1 MTFRDA
7 RPSDAA
13 SIDRIFRAS
22 FCDTF
27 AHLYRKED
35 LAAFLADFTP
45 AAWEAELADPGFAF
59 RIAEAGEPVGYVK
72 LAPLK
77 LPVETNAPAIE
88 LRQLYV
94 LKEHHGVGIAA
105 KLMDWA
111 LDEARRRGAEELYLT
126 VYVEN
131 HRARR
136 FYERYNFMPVGR
148 YDFTVGSHAD
158 EDVIMR
164 KSL

>member
-1 MTFRDA
+1 MNFRDA
-7 RPSDAA
+7 GPADAA
-13 SIDRIFRAS
+13 AIDRIFRTS

-27 AHLYRKED
+27 AHIYREED
-35 LAAFLADFTP
+35 LHAFLADFTLE
-45 AAWEAELADPGFAF
+45 AWEAELADTTFAF
-59 RIAEAGEPVGYVK
+59 RIAEAGEPAGFVK

-77 LPVETNAPAIE
+77 LPVETDAPAIE

-94 LKEHHGVGIAA
+94 LKEHHGAGIAA
-105 KLMDWA
+105 QLMDWA
-111 LDEARRRGAEELYLT
+111 FGEARRRGAEELYLT

-136 FYERYNFMPVGR
+136 FYQRYNFVPVGR
-148 YDFTVGSHAD
+148 YDFMVGSHVD
-158 EDVIMR
+158 EDIILR

>member
-45 AAWEAELADPGFAF
+45 EAWEAELSDPAFAF

-94 LKEHHGVGIAA
+94 LREHHGAGIAA